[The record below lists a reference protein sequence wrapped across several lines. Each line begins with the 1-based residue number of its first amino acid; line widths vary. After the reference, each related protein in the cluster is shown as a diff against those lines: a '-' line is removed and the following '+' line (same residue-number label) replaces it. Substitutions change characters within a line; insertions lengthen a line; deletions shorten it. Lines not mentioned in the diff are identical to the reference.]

1 MNAKLKPEK
10 TWAQIQ
16 AEIEAK
22 YQPQWD
28 AIMARYEAAKFVTLD
43 DDPEFAAGYEKWI
56 DGKETV

>member
-22 YQPQWD
+22 YQVQWD
-28 AIMARYEAAKFVTLD
+28 AIMARYEAAK
-43 DDPEFAAGYEKWI
+43 YKEKQNAN
-56 DGKETV
+56 K